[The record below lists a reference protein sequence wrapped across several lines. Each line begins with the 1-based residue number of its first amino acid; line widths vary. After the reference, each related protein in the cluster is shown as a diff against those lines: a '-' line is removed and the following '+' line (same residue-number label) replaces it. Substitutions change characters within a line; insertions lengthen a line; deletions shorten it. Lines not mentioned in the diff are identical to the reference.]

1 MQSCWHTAKAGT
13 QNLNGQSEQ
22 FHANWALR
30 AIIWAHCA
38 PPRRREFGIIW
49 ACESVTRVSESNW
62 KRQTNTHT
70 HTEAETEMQAQHAE
84 TNTLTQTHTHIES
97 ATSWRAFAWRFLDTV
112 IDYPPPPL
120 SFVLLFIVY
129 YVINF
134 YIMLS
139 CYIHI
144 VFVFVLYS

>member
-70 HTEAETEMQAQHAE
+70 YRGRDRDASTARWDQHTH
-84 TNTLTQTHTHIES
+84 TNTHTHRICNKLES
-97 ATSWRAFAWRFLDTV
+97 FCLALFV
-112 IDYPPPPL
+112 YCDYPPPPL